1 MFSIILSH
9 LNDLLDSTMT
19 LQKQE
24 YTVNQQPPSTFI
36 WRELMCVDV
45 QAATSFYGSMFGWS
59 LERLG
64 AQYSVFLDQKNIPIG
79 GVVNTTQ
86 APELIPH
93 WTNFIEVS
101 QLSKT
106 LARAQSLGASICI
119 DPTQVNELGEVAVI
133 QSPNESLIS
142 LMQPHA
148 NTPYRHTIS
157 EHPGHICWQELH
169 TTHIEEDLRFYQ
181 QLFDWRI
188 DQMQLEGWGTY
199 HSISSGVAPVG
210 GAYEQEPASK
220 PMWLPYICVD
230 DLDRAVDRAMD
241 CGARIAMT
249 PRDIQNSGRMAMI
262 HTPTDEQ
269 IGLFSM

>member
-1 MFSIILSH
+1 M
-9 LNDLLDSTMT
+9 
-19 LQKQE
+19 
-24 YTVNQQPPSTFI
+24 NQQPPSTFI

-59 LERLG
+59 VETLG
-64 AQYSVFLDQKNIPIG
+64 DQYSVFLDRKHNPIG
-79 GVVNTTQ
+79 GIIDTTE
-86 APELIPH
+86 APELTAH

-101 QLSKT
+101 QLART
-106 LARAQSLGASICI
+106 VERARALGANLCI
-119 DPTQVNELGEVAVI
+119 EPTQIHTLGEVAVI
-133 QSPNESLIS
+133 QSPSNSLMSLI
-142 LMQPHA
+142 QPKA

-169 TTHIEEDLRFYQ
+169 TQSVEEDLRFYQ

-188 DQMQLEGWGTY
+188 DEMQLEGWGTY
-199 HSISSGVAPVG
+199 HSISSGNAPVG
-210 GAYEQEPASK
+210 GVYKQEQAAK

-230 DLDRAVDRAMD
+230 ELDRAVDRAMD

-262 HTPTDEQ
+262 HTPTNEQ